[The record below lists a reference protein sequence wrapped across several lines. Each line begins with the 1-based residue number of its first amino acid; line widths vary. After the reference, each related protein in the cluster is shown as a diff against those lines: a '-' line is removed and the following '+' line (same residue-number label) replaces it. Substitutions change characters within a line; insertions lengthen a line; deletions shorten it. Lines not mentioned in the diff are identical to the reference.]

1 MFLRCDNF
9 MKLWGSDLPAPGA
22 LPMCVYPSI
31 YATARRKSS
40 AMLWQVGKLLSLLI
54 AVLAAACFLAPL
66 NAAQPL
72 PPALPP
78 AAAVQQAPAQPS
90 SAPQFPPP
98 ASQPNATPGS
108 PSPLASAPVIVLD
121 PAHGGTNTGARGE
134 KGLVEKDLVLQ
145 IARTLQAQLQ
155 NHGYRV
161 VMTRTDDSNPSY
173 DDRAAIANA
182 YHTAIFITLHVGSTG
197 KIGTVRAFYD
207 QFWTPIPA
215 VPSSAP
221 APAPNAKTG
230 SNSKPGPAAVSPIA
244 ASAKAPPN
252 TLISWQEAQRPY
264 VDASH
269 RLANLLQLQ
278 FAQTF
283 SGSPLTPAAV
293 PLRDLRSVAE
303 PAIAIEIANVSAPSA
318 NVLLALTG
326 PLSLDIE
333 RAVDTFQQSGAARM
347 P

>member
-1 MFLRCDNF
+1 
-9 MKLWGSDLPAPGA
+9 MKLWGSDLPVLGA
-22 LPMCVYPSI
+22 LPMCVHLSI
-31 YATARRKSS
+31 RATARRKSS
-40 AMLWQVGKLLSLLI
+40 AMLWQVGKLFSLLI

-66 NAAQPL
+66 QAAQPS
-72 PPALPP
+72 PAALP
-78 AAAVQQAPAQPS
+78 AAAAAQQAPAQPS

-98 ASQPNATPGS
+98 ASQPNTTPGS
-108 PSPLASAPVIVLD
+108 PSPLALAPVIVLD

-134 KGLVEKDLVLQ
+134 NGLVEKDLVLQ

-182 YHTAIFITLHVGSTG
+182 YRNAIFITLHVGSTG

-207 QFWTPIPA
+207 QFWTPVPA
-215 VPSSAP
+215 APSSAP

-230 SNSKPGPAAVSPIA
+230 TNSKPGPATEMPA
-244 ASAKAPPN
+244 AAIAKAPAN

-269 RLANLLQLQ
+269 RLADLLQLQ

-283 SGSPLTPAAV
+283 PGSPLTSAAV
-293 PLRDLRSVAE
+293 PLRDLRSIAE
-303 PAIAIEIANVSAPSA
+303 PAVAIEIANVSAPSA

-333 RAVDTFQQSGAARM
+333 RAVQTFQQSGAARM